1 MIEVE
6 NSGEIQ
12 MINKIE
18 DNSQRINQWK
28 DQQILH
34 KISDCPERTTSQ
46 HSTNLLKPE
55 NDIFREFLG
64 QPEAINPKKC
74 SLCKN

>member
-1 MIEVE
+1 M
-6 NSGEIQ
+6 
-12 MINKIE
+12 
-18 DNSQRINQWK
+18 
-28 DQQILH
+28 LH
-34 KISDCPERTTSQ
+34 KISDCPVGPTSQ

-64 QPEAINPKKC
+64 QPETINPKKC